1 VRPHRVR
8 ALDDPNEIAV
18 TESSSERAYDDDSV
32 RLAVQV
38 TDTGA
43 IRVEALGL
51 GVSAAVQLSVMGAQ
65 RLSGLLG
72 AAITTAIHRGLGGS
86 AR

>member
-1 VRPHRVR
+1 M
-8 ALDDPNEIAV
+8 
-18 TESSSERAYDDDSV
+18 
-32 RLAVQV
+32 

-65 RLSGLLG
+65 RLSGMLG
-72 AAITTAIHRGLGGS
+72 AAITTAIHNGIGGGL
-86 AR
+86 